1 MWEDPWKKPCYL
13 FALVAGDLAVEKST
27 FKTMTGRTVRPP
39 HPSHTPTHRP
49 QLKSSRHMVAHAPR
63 QYLVNKSGCV
73 KRIGMLMWCVL
84 V

>member
-39 HPSHTPTHRP
+39 PPPLLSPHTTHHTRPSSSHPGMGCACATSLFCEQVRLHRAIWDVV
-49 QLKSSRHMVAHAPR
+49 M
-63 QYLVNKSGCV
+63 
-73 KRIGMLMWCVL
+73 
-84 V
+84 